1 MPQKPFNFGL
11 SGRRLFDSERK
22 AVEVFIRKYA
32 FVDSVEPP
40 SRASARHSRGE
51 VDENLADVSALAV
64 KAILQPRQRKMARAS
79 EKKSTAER
87 AARTLVLKLA
97 ILGVAP
103 QPSKK
108 K

>member
-1 MPQKPFNFGL
+1 MPQKPFSFGL

-40 SRASARHSRGE
+40 SRASGGHSGSE
-51 VDENLADVSALAV
+51 VDENLADVSAPAV

-87 AARTLVLKLA
+87 AARTLSIKLA
-97 ILGVAP
+97 IFGVAA
-103 QPSKK
+103 QSSKK